1 MLRGP
6 ACQFRSRSVKTQD
19 RRCMS
24 FTLEA
29 AREIDVPCALFW
41 TASVC
46 GYMGYRYYRDLMEKG
61 IFPLKG

>member
-1 MLRGP
+1 
-6 ACQFRSRSVKTQD
+6 
-19 RRCMS
+19 MS

-29 AREIDVPCALFW
+29 AREIGVPCALFW